1 MMREYLL
8 RIQRQNLS
16 SEGEN
21 LRGKPERVLLVTHD
35 DVRPFYEKAGF
46 SCKGKS
52 DVVLGAGVWYEMSSS
67 LKPNSSN
74 SK

>member
-8 RIQRQNLS
+8 RIQRQS
-16 SEGEN
+16 SSPEGEN
-21 LRGKPERVLLVTHD
+21 LLGKPERVLLVTHD

-46 SCKGKS
+46 ICNGRS
-52 DVVLGAGVWYEMSSS
+52 DVVLGAGVWYEMSFS
-67 LKPNSSN
+67 LKPNCSN